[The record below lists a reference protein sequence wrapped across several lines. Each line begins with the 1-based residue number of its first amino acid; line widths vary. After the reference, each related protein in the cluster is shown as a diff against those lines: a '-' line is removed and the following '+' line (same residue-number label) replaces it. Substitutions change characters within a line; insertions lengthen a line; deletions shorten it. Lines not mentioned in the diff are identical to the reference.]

1 MPGRGCYD
9 PGMAVNSTMRSLGAP
24 LPAFQLPDTRTS
36 AGGSGGEIVS
46 DAYLRGRGPSVVAFI
61 CNHCPF
67 VVHIRA
73 GLVEFGKYCEQVG
86 VPFVAI
92 SSNDVS
98 THPQDGPGP
107 MAAEAKRHGFTFPYL
122 YDESQEVARAFD
134 AACTPDFF
142 VFDAQGKLAY
152 RGQFDAS
159 RPSNQVPVTGADLRA
174 AVDALRAGKAPSAD
188 QKASIG
194 CGIKW
199 KR

>member
-1 MPGRGCYD
+1 
-9 PGMAVNSTMRSLGAP
+9 MRQLGAA
-24 LPAFQLPDTRTS
+24 LPRFELPDTRT
-36 AGGSGGEIVS
+36 GETIS

-73 GLVEFGKYCEQVG
+73 GLVEFGRYCQEKN

-92 SSNDVS
+92 SSNDAS

-107 MAAEAKRHGFTFPYL
+107 MAEEARRHGFTFPYL
-122 YDESQEVARAFD
+122 YDEAQSAARDFD

-142 VFDAQGKLAY
+142 VFDAQGELAY

-159 RPSNQVPVTGADLRA
+159 RPNNPLPVTGADLRA
-174 AVDALRAGKAPSAD
+174 AVDALLAGKAPSPD

-199 KR
+199 KN

>member
-1 MPGRGCYD
+1 
-9 PGMAVNSTMRSLGAP
+9 MATSSTMRQLGAA
-24 LPAFQLPDTRTS
+24 LPKFELPDTRT
-36 AGGSGGEIVS
+36 GEKIS
-46 DAYLRGRGPSVVAFI
+46 DAYLRGHGPSVVVFI

-73 GLVEFGKYCEQVG
+73 GLVEFGRYCQEKN

-92 SSNDVS
+92 SSNDAS

-107 MAAEAKRHGFTFPYL
+107 MAEEARRHGFTFPYL
-122 YDESQEVARAFD
+122 YDEAQTAARDFD

-159 RPSNQVPVTGADLRA
+159 RPNNPLPVTGSDLRA
-174 AVDALRAGKAPSAD
+174 AVDALLAGRAPSPD

-199 KR
+199 KK

>member
-1 MPGRGCYD
+1 
-9 PGMAVNSTMRSLGAP
+9 MRSLGAP
-24 LPAFQLPDTRTS
+24 LPAFQLPDTRTFTGAS
-36 AGGSGGEIVS
+36 GSGEIVS

-73 GLVEFGKYCEQVG
+73 GLVEFGRYCEQAG

-122 YDESQEVARAFD
+122 YDESQDVARAFD

-142 VFDAQGKLAY
+142 VFDAGGKLAY

-159 RPSNQVPVTGADLRA
+159 RPSNQVPVTGADLKA
-174 AVDALRAGKAPSAD
+174 AVDALRAGKAPSPD
-188 QKASIG
+188 QKPSIG

>member
-1 MPGRGCYD
+1 
-9 PGMAVNSTMRSLGAP
+9 MAASSTMRQLGTA
-24 LPAFQLPDTRTS
+24 LPSFELPDTR
-36 AGGSGGEIVS
+36 SGETIS

-73 GLVEFGKYCEQVG
+73 GLVEFGRYCQEKN

-92 SSNDVS
+92 SSNDAS

-107 MAAEAKRHGFTFPYL
+107 MAEEARRHGFTFPYL
-122 YDESQEVARAFD
+122 YDEAQSAARDFD

-142 VFDAQGKLAY
+142 VFDAQGELAY

-159 RPSNQVPVTGADLRA
+159 RPNNPLPVTGSDLRA
-174 AVDALRAGKAPSAD
+174 AVDALLAGEAPSPD

-199 KR
+199 KQ

>member
-1 MPGRGCYD
+1 
-9 PGMAVNSTMRSLGAP
+9 MAATPSTMKQLGAA
-24 LPAFQLPDTRTS
+24 LPAFELPDTRN
-36 AGGSGGEIVS
+36 GEVIGDS
-46 DAYLRGRGPSVVAFI
+46 YLRGRGPAVVAFI

-73 GLVEFGKYCEQVG
+73 GLVEFGRYCEEAG

-92 SSNDVS
+92 SSNDVT
-98 THPQDGPGP
+98 THPQDGPAQ

-122 YDESQEVARAFD
+122 YDETQDVARAFD

-142 VFDAQGKLAY
+142 VFDGQSKLAY
-152 RGQFDAS
+152 RGQFDGS
-159 RPSNQVPVTGADLRA
+159 RPGNAVPVTGGDLRA
-174 AVDALRAGKAPSAD
+174 AVAALLAGKTPSPE
-188 QKASIG
+188 QKPSIG

>member
-1 MPGRGCYD
+1 
-9 PGMAVNSTMRSLGAP
+9 MAATPSTMRSLGAP
-24 LPAFQLPDTRTS
+24 LPTFQLLDTRILPG
-36 AGGSGGEIVS
+36 AGGELVS

-73 GLVEFGKYCEQVG
+73 GLVEFGKYCQELG

-98 THPQDGPGP
+98 SHPQDGPGP
-107 MAAEAKRHGFTFPYL
+107 MGAEAKRYGYTFPYL
-122 YDESQEVARAFD
+122 YDESQDVARAFD

-142 VFDAQGKLAY
+142 VFDGDAKLAY

-174 AVDALRAGKAPSAD
+174 AVDALRAGKAPSPD
-188 QKASIG
+188 QKPSIG
-194 CGIKW
+194 CSIKW

>member
-1 MPGRGCYD
+1 
-9 PGMAVNSTMRSLGAP
+9 MATSSTMRQLGAA
-24 LPAFQLPDTRTS
+24 LPRFELTDTRT
-36 AGGSGGEIVS
+36 GEKIS

-73 GLVEFGKYCEQVG
+73 GLVEFGRYCQEKNVR
-86 VPFVAI
+86 FVAI
-92 SSNDVS
+92 SSNDAS

-107 MAAEAKRHGFTFPYL
+107 MAEEAKRHGFTFPYL
-122 YDESQEVARAFD
+122 YDEAQTAARDFD

-142 VFDAQGKLAY
+142 VFDAQGELAY
-152 RGQFDAS
+152 RGQFDDS
-159 RPSNQVPVTGADLRA
+159 RPSNPLPVTGSDLRA
-174 AVDALRAGKAPSAD
+174 AVDALLAGKAPGPD

-199 KR
+199 KK